1 MPATKEELKVY
12 NRYELITVSP
22 HFGQAV
28 VGIYQHL
35 KEVKDAYQLKLI
47 SQDIPLVI
55 YDTIKQERIK
65 L

>member
-1 MPATKEELKVY
+1 MPAPKEELKIY

-22 HFGQAV
+22 HFGQTV
-28 VGIYQHL
+28 IGIYQHL
-35 KEVKDAYQLKLI
+35 KEVMNAYQLKLI

-55 YDTIKQERIK
+55 YDTIRQERIK